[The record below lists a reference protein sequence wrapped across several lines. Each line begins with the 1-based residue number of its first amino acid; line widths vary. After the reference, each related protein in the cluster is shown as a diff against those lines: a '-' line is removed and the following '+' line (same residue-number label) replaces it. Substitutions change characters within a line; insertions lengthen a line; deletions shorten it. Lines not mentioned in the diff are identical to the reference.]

1 MGIWGRSWLY
11 LSRNKTKSGILL
23 TLLIVIGTLV
33 MLCVS
38 IGNAA
43 GSSLASLRERLG
55 GYFQIKSDRE
65 HGYFEFVS
73 DAMVQDITQNEQ
85 IKAYNGMDTRYF
97 YTENLELT
105 PGRFSAEGDPKAKLA
120 RILCNTDSSL
130 NEYFVLKYYE
140 LKEGRHISPDD
151 HGKALISKEL
161 AERNGLSVGD
171 SISLRMDDTILND
184 KQKQLVK
191 PHTAEIIGIFEIE
204 TAMGVESG
212 NSAECDIEKNFIFT
226 DTAFARD
233 FYEDIGSH
241 TGAYLDGVSFFV
253 KDPKELDRVVASL
266 TEIGDYNW
274 DGYAVTKNNKT
285 YENSALPL
293 ERLSKIVSV
302 MVFVIAG
309 ISAVMLS
316 LILFLWMRDRVHEI
330 GVYLSLGKK
339 RSEILWQH
347 MLENLLVAAAAFI
360 VAWGICQI
368 TSKTVEQAVGTAFF
382 AETEQEAEI
391 QTEPPELVA
400 IGVIELLEVAGIGA
414 LIIILSTGIS
424 SLLVLRMRPKDILSL
439 MS

>member
-1 MGIWGRSWLY
+1 M
-11 LSRNKTKSGILL
+11 
-23 TLLIVIGTLV
+23 
-33 MLCVS
+33 
-38 IGNAA
+38 
-43 GSSLASLRERLG
+43 
-55 GYFQIKSDRE
+55 
-65 HGYFEFVS
+65 
-73 DAMVQDITQNEQ
+73 
-85 IKAYNGMDTRYF
+85 
-97 YTENLELT
+97 
-105 PGRFSAEGDPKAKLA
+105 
-120 RILCNTDSSL
+120 
-130 NEYFVLKYYE
+130 
-140 LKEGRHISPDD
+140 
-151 HGKALISKEL
+151 
-161 AERNGLSVGD
+161 
-171 SISLRMDDTILND
+171 RMDDTILND

-285 YENSALPL
+285 YEDSALPL

-382 AETEQEAEI
+382 AETEQEAEM
-391 QTEPPELVA
+391 QTEPPELVE